1 MMRKIILTIFIFGCA
16 NKSTEEFNKS
26 DSFSEKTDIVTEANN
41 KFCLKLYSELKN
53 KEKGNIFFSPYSISM
68 ALAMVYEGARGKT
81 AKEIKSV
88 FYFPENDRTRRKGFL
103 ELYKR
108 LNKKD
113 AKYEFRTANAL
124 WVQRKYKLLKNYT
137 DVIKTYYGGEVMNV
151 DFVNKTEKARKTIN
165 KWVENKTNG
174 KIKDLLLQGS
184 LTPFSRLVITN
195 AVYFKGIWVK
205 QFNKKKTFEEDFIVN
220 EEKIVK
226 VPMMRIIGKD
236 AKFNYAETEDLQILE
251 LLYEGEELSMLILLP
266 RTYDLKPLEN
276 LLTPENLNKWRRKL
290 KKQRVNVFIPKFTL
304 NTKYILND
312 ILKKMGIKVSFSSVA
327 DFSGI
332 TGAKDLFIS
341 SVIHQAFVDVNE
353 EGTEAAAA
361 TGVTMQVTSVPRYKI
376 FRANHPFIFIIQER
390 NTGNILFMGRVVDPS
405 R

>member
-1 MMRKIILTIFIFGCA
+1 MKKIILIIFILGCI
-16 NKSTEEFNKS
+16 NKSTEEFSKS
-26 DSFSEKTDIVTEANN
+26 GSLSEKTDIIIQANN
-41 KFCLKLYSELKN
+41 RFCLKFYSELKN
-53 KEKGNIFFSPYSISM
+53 RERGNIFFSPYSISM
-68 ALAMVYEGARGKT
+68 AFVMLYEGSKGKT
-81 AKEIKSV
+81 SGEIKSV
-88 FYFPENDRTRRKGFL
+88 FHFPENDRIRRKGFS
-103 ELYKR
+103 ELYKH

-124 WVQRKYKLLKNYT
+124 WVQREYKLLKNYT
-137 DVIKTYYGGEVMNV
+137 DVIKTYYGGEVLNV

-165 KWVENKTNG
+165 KWVEEKTNG
-174 KIKDLLLQGS
+174 KIKDLLPQGS
-184 LTPFSRLVITN
+184 LTPASRLVITN
-195 AVYFKGIWVK
+195 AVYFKGIWIK

-220 EEKIVK
+220 EKKIVK
-226 VPMMRIIGKD
+226 VPMMRIMGKE
-236 AKFNYAETEDLQILE
+236 AKFNYTETENLQILE

-266 RTYDLKPLEN
+266 RSYDLKPLEN
-276 LLTPENLNKWRRKL
+276 LLTLENINKWRREL

-304 NTKYILND
+304 NTKYVLND
-312 ILKKMGIKVSFSSVA
+312 VFKKMGIRASFSSHA

-341 SVIHQAFVDVNE
+341 SAIHQAFIDINE

-361 TGVTMQVTSVPRYKI
+361 TGVTMQVTFAPRYKI